1 MDNESRGW
9 ILRINRGRQID
20 ESKGTRIHVQP
31 GGGRS
36 ELLPSFESDS
46 QEEGWLRRWDAS
58 LNISIMIVASVLSFD
73 VQQSNRTSKRNT
85 IQDIRAQT

>member
-36 ELLPSFESDS
+36 ELLPSFESES

-58 LNISIMIVASVLSFD
+58 LNIYIMIVASVLMC
-73 VQQSNRTSKRNT
+73 NRTSERIK
-85 IQDIRAQT
+85 QDSRIYVRAQT